1 MHKGILPVAPLL
13 LAAALLPA
21 HPARAETTLLDRGYR
36 QMYNLQ
42 FAQAHRTFHD
52 WEAAHPEDPV
62 GPVSDAAAWLFGE
75 FDRLH
80 ILQSE
85 FFTHDQHFITDHKLT
100 PDPEVKRQFLAA
112 IEKSRGL
119 AARRPNDADAMFAS
133 ILCNGLESDYLA
145 LIEKRY
151 AASFGRMKAS
161 REMADRLLA
170 ANPGYFDAWIAMG
183 IENYMLSIKP
193 APIRWLLRLGGGQ
206 TDRAVGLAKI
216 RLTAEKGRYLSPF
229 AKLLLAVAALRDQQA
244 ARAKELLAGLATE
257 YPLNPLYREELDRL
271 NAAEAEGL
279 AR

>member
-1 MHKGILPVAPLL
+1 MTKRLL
-13 LAAALLPA
+13 FLVPCVLAAQGA
-21 HPARAETTLLDRGYR
+21 HAEDTALDRGYR

-42 FAQAHRTFHD
+42 FAQAHRTF
-52 WEAAHPEDPV
+52 AAWSAEHPEDPV
-62 GPVSDAAAWLFGE
+62 GPASDAAAWLFAE

-85 FFTHDQHFITDHKLT
+85 FFTHDRHFITDHKLA
-100 PDPEVKRQFLAA
+100 PDPEVKREFQAA
-112 IEKSRGL
+112 IGKSRALSG
-119 AARRPNDADAMFAS
+119 RRPNDADAMFAT

-170 ANPGYFDAWIAMG
+170 TNPDYFDAWIAMG

-206 TDRAVGLAKI
+206 TDRATGLAKI

-244 ARAKELLAGLATE
+244 ARAKDLLAGLARE
-257 YPLNPLYREELDRL
+257 YPQNPLYREELDRL
-271 NAAEAEGL
+271 NAAEAGGL